1 MKKFALIIYLLLA
14 SNICFGQEM
23 AVNLDAVALK
33 RVSVIN
39 KNDTITISNIFM
51 AADGY
56 VGCTTSK
63 NLRLLYTPS
72 KFKSDLHFL
81 TNDIDEFWRAHIA
94 TNVFPYLSKGRDQ
107 AELRHEMELDALQF
121 IQVIRDNGLMLDDPM
136 LKNYIY
142 ELTNKILPTS
152 LLQNSPY
159 NVNIVIQQSPEVN
172 AYCYPNGTIV
182 VNTGLLA
189 NLHSEDELVAV
200 LSHEIAHFVLDHSV
214 KNVTAAIARQ
224 KRAEFWA
231 AFATGL
237 AAVADGVLTV
247 RNEYHIPGA
256 ITAGVAVAS
265 AAIASSVVER
275 LGMKYNHDQE
285 LEADNL
291 AQEILIKLGYN
302 KYALATVLK
311 RIANKRE
318 SEGYSYALSLDSK
331 THPSLVRRINEQGT
345 PDSLIE
351 KNYEQMVS
359 FAVTNAAKF
368 EFENR
373 RFKQCM
379 AMVEQNIVNG
389 MGTVDDYMLYA
400 RCLLAFENT
409 PESNAQILELIEKAK
424 AIDSFYHNI
433 NIDKTEILVYL
444 RLKQYDKAQTLL
456 CAYQERIAA
465 MGEEFKHVIFFEQE
479 YNWAT
484 NMILKIKTMSI

>member
-23 AVNLDAVALK
+23 IVNLDAVTLK
-33 RVSVIN
+33 KVSVIE
-39 KNDTITISNIFM
+39 KGDTISISNIFM
-51 AADGY
+51 SADGY
-56 VGCTTSK
+56 VICTTSN
-63 NLRLLYTPS
+63 NLRLSYTLS
-72 KFKSDLHFL
+72 KFKSDLQFI
-81 TNDIDEFWRAHIA
+81 TNNIDEFWRAQIA

-121 IQVIRDNGLMLDDPM
+121 IQVIKDNGLTLNDPM

-159 NVNIVIQQSPEVN
+159 NVNIVIQQSPELN

-182 VNTGLLA
+182 INTGLLA
-189 NLHSEDELVAV
+189 NLHSEDELVAI

-214 KNVTAAIARQ
+214 KNVAAAIARQ

-256 ITAGVAVAS
+256 ITASVAVAS
-265 AAIASSVVER
+265 AAIASSVVDR

-285 LEADNL
+285 LEADRL
-291 AQEILIKLGYN
+291 AKEALQRLGYN
-302 KYALATVLK
+302 ENALATALK
-311 RIANKRE
+311 RIANDLKA
-318 SEGYSYALSLDSK
+318 EGYSFALSLNSK
-331 THPSLVRRINEQGT
+331 THPSLVRRINEQGA
-345 PDSLIE
+345 PNSPIE

-359 FAVTNAAKF
+359 FAVTNAAKI

-389 MGTVDDYMLYA
+389 VGTVDDYMLYA
-400 RCLLAFENT
+400 RCLLTFENT
-409 PESNAQILELIEKAK
+409 SESNAQILELIEKAK
-424 AIDSFYHNI
+424 AIDSSTHNI

-456 CAYQERIAA
+456 SAYQERIAA
-465 MGEEFKHVIFFEQE
+465 MSEELKHIIFFEQE

>member
-94 TNVFPYLSKGRDQ
+94 TNVFPYIKRGDDQ

-121 IQVIRDNGLMLDDPM
+121 IQVIRDNGLTLDDPM

-152 LLQNSPY
+152 LLHNSPY
-159 NVNIVIQQSPEVN
+159 NVNIVIQQSPEMN

-291 AQEILIKLGYN
+291 AKEILIKLGYN
-302 KYALATVLK
+302 KYALATALK
-311 RIANKRE
+311 RIANKQE

-331 THPSLVRRINEQGT
+331 NHPSLVRRINEQGT

-424 AIDSFYHNI
+424 AVDSFYHNI

-456 CAYQERIAA
+456 SAYQERIAA
-465 MGEEFKHVIFFEQE
+465 MSEELKHIIFFEQE